1 MMKRLAVPDN
11 SFMSFG
17 PHRYRLWYGTVCS
30 QCSAS
35 SLYSWNV
42 LAEPSHWGTPSLLRS
57 IAVIARR
64 GLTPTAIQI
73 KSTRMPPW
81 APLPC
86 KRSAQPTSTSS
97 PEDKETYG
105 ALPMKWL
112 CDFELALG
120 QLLLIHLTGGGW
132 TANCHNARIACH
144 RVPFKCNQATAY
156 SSKKKKTSEPRNSAF
171 PGPGLLVTVVLLLV
185 WFML

>member
-132 TANCHNARIACH
+132 TANCHNARIAYIYIYIHILYEGGFTLQMVFLFTKSLCMSMLINYK
-144 RVPFKCNQATAY
+144 PY
-156 SSKKKKTSEPRNSAF
+156 ISSINA
-171 PGPGLLVTVVLLLV
+171 
-185 WFML
+185 

>member
-1 MMKRLAVPDN
+1 MAEKAARGAV
-11 SFMSFG
+11 
-17 PHRYRLWYGTVCS
+17 
-30 QCSAS
+30 
-35 SLYSWNV
+35 
-42 LAEPSHWGTPSLLRS
+42 WGCQY
-57 IAVIARR
+57 IYIY
-64 GLTPTAIQI
+64 ICI
-73 KSTRMPPW
+73 
-81 APLPC
+81 C

-156 SSKKKKTSEPRNSAF
+156 SLNKKTQANHETARF
-171 PGPGLLVTVVLLLV
+171 QVRD
-185 WFML
+185 F

>member
-1 MMKRLAVPDN
+1 
-11 SFMSFG
+11 
-17 PHRYRLWYGTVCS
+17 
-30 QCSAS
+30 
-35 SLYSWNV
+35 
-42 LAEPSHWGTPSLLRS
+42 
-57 IAVIARR
+57 
-64 GLTPTAIQI
+64 
-73 KSTRMPPW
+73 
-81 APLPC
+81 
-86 KRSAQPTSTSS
+86 
-97 PEDKETYG
+97 
-105 ALPMKWL
+105 MKWL

-156 SSKKKKTSEPRNSAF
+156 SLKNTSEPRNRAF